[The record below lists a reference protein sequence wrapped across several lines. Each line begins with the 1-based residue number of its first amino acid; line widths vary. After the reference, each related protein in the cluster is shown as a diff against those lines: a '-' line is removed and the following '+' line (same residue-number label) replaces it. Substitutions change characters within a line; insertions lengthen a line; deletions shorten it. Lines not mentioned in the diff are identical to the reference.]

1 MEKVAK
7 KIVNCLDRE
16 HTIWNELDRMRMM
29 LGIEI
34 LFSQYSDDWQYLDF
48 FKMFKYILGGLRIIV
63 RIRNFKN

>member
-29 LGIEI
+29 FG
-34 LFSQYSDDWQYLDF
+34 D
-48 FKMFKYILGGLRIIV
+48 
-63 RIRNFKN
+63 